1 MDAWLINLP
10 WPAYT
15 RDSPQSRRWQLD
27 RLGSSFGSFSG
38 RVREVWSSQ
47 GAVSRI
53 IIGVLGA
60 LIVVGVIVFGV
71 TRFRP
76 VPYATLFSNLA
87 PDDANAVVT
96 KLDAQKIP
104 HKLSADG
111 STVYVPADV
120 VADERVQLAGDGTVK
135 GGGTGFELF
144 DRTNLGMTDTQE
156 KIAKIRATEG
166 ELQRTIAGLT
176 PVDSARV
183 HLAVPDAT
191 LYSTTQEPTTAS
203 VAIRTK
209 PGMALSPQEVRGIT
223 QLVSGAVEGLKP
235 DNVTIVNQDGTV
247 LVPSPSTTNPDGTS
261 TADAL
266 KMTSDQ
272 LVAKQRYEANLQE
285 NIQGLLDAAI
295 GAKRSAVRVA
305 TDMNFDAGQTE
316 TESYAPNG
324 TVRSTQTERESFQ
337 GTGAAARQPPIG
349 VPGTTTNTVP
359 TYQGQ
364 QNNTG
369 NSRYTK
375 SKSTTNFEITKS
387 TSKHID
393 SPGKVTRLSVAV
405 LVNVPNAAA
414 AALTAA
420 PAPGTPATA
429 VVPAVY
435 TVSNADVQKI
445 RNVVAAAAGIDPTRG
460 DVVSVEAIPFAP
472 PPEVAGRVVTTTILG
487 IPVSALIAIA
497 VVLLLVGAGAVAL
510 SLRRRA
516 VLATT
521 VDLPSFDS
529 ALADELPSF
538 EEHPMLEGSPVVA
551 APIRSAAD
559 LTREQMIEYVT
570 TVAQENPDSL
580 AKLVKLWLAE

>member
-1 MDAWLINLP
+1 MIIMA
-10 WPAYT
+10 
-15 RDSPQSRRWQLD
+15 
-27 RLGSSFGSFSG
+27 LGVMIVIGAGFFGFTH
-38 RVREVWSSQ
+38 W
-47 GAVSRI
+47 
-53 IIGVLGA
+53 
-60 LIVVGVIVFGV
+60 
-71 TRFRP
+71 RP
-76 VPYATLFSNLA
+76 PEYQTLFSNLA
-87 PDDANAVVT
+87 PDDASAVLT
-96 KLDAQKIP
+96 KLDALKIP

-111 STVYVPADV
+111 TTVYVPADV
-120 VADERVQLAGDGTVK
+120 VADERVALAGDGTVK

-156 KIAKIRATEG
+156 KIAKVRATEG

-176 PVDSARV
+176 PVESARV
-183 HLAVPDAT
+183 HIASPEAT
-191 LYSTTQEPTTAS
+191 LYSTTQQPTTAS

-209 PGMALSPQEVRGIT
+209 PGSTLSPQEVRGIT

-247 LVPSPSTTNPDGTS
+247 LVPAPNATGPDGQA

-266 KMTSDQ
+266 KMTGDQ
-272 LVAKQRYEANLQE
+272 LVAKQRYETNLQE
-285 NIQGLLDAAI
+285 NLQGLLDAAI
-295 GAKRSAVRVA
+295 GTKRSAVRVA

-316 TESYAPNG
+316 TETYAPQG

-337 GTGAAARQPPIG
+337 GTGGARQPPTG
-349 VPGTTTNTVP
+349 VPGTTTNNVP

-364 QNNTG
+364 QQNTG

-387 TSKHID
+387 TAKHID
-393 SPGKVTRLSVAV
+393 APGKVTRLSVAV
-405 LVNVPNAAA
+405 LVNVPPVNAAVAPPVGAAA
-414 AALTAA
+414 ANGQPAAVAVTSQTYTVA
-420 PAPGTPATA
+420 PA
-429 VVPAVY
+429 
-435 TVSNADVQKI
+435 DVAKI
-445 RNVVAAAAGIDPTRG
+445 RNVIAAAAGIDPTRG

-472 PPEVAGRVVTTTILG
+472 PPETGTKVTTTTILG

-497 VVLLLVGAGAVAL
+497 VVLLLAGAGAVAL

>member
-1 MDAWLINLP
+1 MIVGAL
-10 WPAYT
+10 
-15 RDSPQSRRWQLD
+15 
-27 RLGSSFGSFSG
+27 
-38 RVREVWSSQ
+38 
-47 GAVSRI
+47 GAVI
-53 IIGVLGA
+53 LIG
-60 LIVVGVIVFGV
+60 IVYFGF
-71 TRFRP
+71 TRLRP
-76 VPYATLFSNLA
+76 VEYATLFSNLS
-87 PDDANAVVT
+87 PDDASAVVN

-104 HKLSADG
+104 HKLSSDG
-111 STVYVPADV
+111 TTVYVPADV

-166 ELQRTIAGLT
+166 ELQRTISSLT
-176 PVDSARV
+176 PVESARV

-191 LYSTTQEPTTAS
+191 LYSTTQQPTTAS

-209 PGMALSPQEVRGIT
+209 PGLTLSPQEVRGIT

-235 DNVTIVNQDGTV
+235 DAVTIVNQDGTV
-247 LVPSPSTTNPDGTS
+247 LVPSPSANGPDGQP

-266 KMTSDQ
+266 KLTSDQ
-272 LVAKQRYEANLQE
+272 LVAKQRYETNLQE

-295 GAKRSAVRVA
+295 GVKRSAVRVA

-337 GTGAAARQPPIG
+337 GTGGARQPPIG
-349 VPGTTTNTVP
+349 VPGTTTNAVP
-359 TYQGQ
+359 TYQGVQ
-364 QNNTG
+364 QNQG

-387 TSKHID
+387 TAKHID
-393 SPGKVTRLSVAV
+393 APGKVTRLSVAV

-414 AALTAA
+414 AAALPAGGIAVAA
-420 PAPGTPATA
+420 P
-429 VVPAVY
+429 Y
-435 TVSNADVQKI
+435 TVSNADVAKI

-472 PPEVAGRVVTTTILG
+472 PPETGNRVVTTTIFG

>member
-1 MDAWLINLP
+1 M
-10 WPAYT
+10 
-15 RDSPQSRRWQLD
+15 
-27 RLGSSFGSFSG
+27 
-38 RVREVWSSQ
+38 
-47 GAVSRI
+47 
-53 IIGVLGA
+53 IIGALGVVI
-60 LIVVGVIVFGV
+60 IVGIVFFGF

-76 VPYATLFSNLA
+76 ASYSVLFSNLA
-87 PDDANAVVT
+87 PDDASAVIT

-111 STVYVPADV
+111 TTVYVPSDV
-120 VADERVQLAGDGTVK
+120 VADERVSLAGDGTVK

-166 ELQRTIAGLT
+166 ELQRTIGGLT
-176 PVDSARV
+176 PVESARV

-203 VAIRTK
+203 VAVRTK
-209 PGMALSPQEVRGIT
+209 PGETLSPQEVRGIT
-223 QLVSGAVEGLKP
+223 QLVSGAVEGLHP
-235 DNVTIVNQDGTV
+235 ENVTIINQDGTV
-247 LVPSPSTTNPDGTS
+247 LVPSPSTTGPDGTQ

-272 LVAKQRYEANLQE
+272 LVAKQRYETNLQE

-295 GAKRSAVRVA
+295 GPKRSAVRVA
-305 TDMNFDAGQTE
+305 TDMDFDAGQTD

-324 TVRSTQTERESFQ
+324 TVRSSQTERENYQ
-337 GTGAAARQPPIG
+337 GTGGAPRQPPIG
-349 VPGTTTNTVP
+349 VPGTTTNAIP
-359 TYQGQ
+359 TYQGVQ
-364 QNNTG
+364 QNTG
-369 NSRYTK
+369 NSKYTK
-375 SKSTTNFEITKS
+375 SKTTTNYEITK
-387 TSKHID
+387 TTAKHID
-393 SPGKVTRLSVAV
+393 APGKVTRESVAV
-405 LVNVPNAAA
+405 LVNVPNAA
-414 AALTAA
+414 LA
-420 PAPGTPATA
+420 PAPGAGPLAVTA
-429 VVPAVY
+429 ANY
-435 TVSNADVQKI
+435 TVSAADVAKI

-472 PPEVAGRVVTTTILG
+472 PPTNGVVATTTILG

-497 VVLLLVGAGAVAL
+497 VVLLLAGAGAVAL

>member
-1 MDAWLINLP
+1 M
-10 WPAYT
+10 
-15 RDSPQSRRWQLD
+15 
-27 RLGSSFGSFSG
+27 
-38 RVREVWSSQ
+38 
-47 GAVSRI
+47 
-53 IIGVLGA
+53 IIGALG
-60 LIVVGVIVFGV
+60 VVILLGVVFFGF
-71 TRFRP
+71 THFRP
-76 VPYATLFSNLA
+76 VPYATLFANLA
-87 PDDANAVVT
+87 PDDANAVIT
-96 KLDAQKIP
+96 KLDAEKIP

-111 STVYVPADV
+111 QTVYVPADV

-156 KIAKIRATEG
+156 KIAKVRATEG

-209 PGMALSPQEVRGIT
+209 PGMTLSPQEVRGIT

-247 LVPSPSTTNPDGTS
+247 LLPAASATNPDGTS

-272 LVAKQRYEANLQE
+272 LVAKQRYETNLQE

-295 GAKRSAVRVA
+295 GPKRSAVRVA
-305 TDMNFDAGQTE
+305 TDMNFDAGDTE

-337 GTGAAARQPPIG
+337 GTGGARQPPIG

-359 TYQGQ
+359 TYQGVT
-364 QNNTG
+364 NNTG

-375 SKSTTNFEITKS
+375 SKSTTNFEITK
-387 TSKHID
+387 TTAKHID
-393 SPGKVTRLSVAV
+393 APGKVSRLSVAV
-405 LVNVPNAAA
+405 LVNVPNQAAVVAAPGQPALAAA
-414 AALTAA
+414 
-420 PAPGTPATA
+420 
-429 VVPAVY
+429 PAVY

-445 RNVVAAAAGIDPTRG
+445 RNVVSAAAGIDPTRG

-472 PPEVAGRVVTTTILG
+472 PPETAGPVVATTILG
-487 IPVSALIAIA
+487 IPVPALIAIA

>member
-1 MDAWLINLP
+1 M
-10 WPAYT
+10 
-15 RDSPQSRRWQLD
+15 
-27 RLGSSFGSFSG
+27 
-38 RVREVWSSQ
+38 
-47 GAVSRI
+47 
-53 IIGVLGA
+53 IIGALGVLIVLG
-60 LIVVGVIVFGV
+60 IVYFGF

-76 VPYATLFSNLA
+76 VPYAMLFSNLA

-104 HKLSADG
+104 HKLSSDG

-166 ELQRTIAGLT
+166 ELQRTIAGLS

-209 PGMALSPQEVRGIT
+209 PGLTLSPQEVRGIT

-247 LVPSPSTTNPDGTS
+247 LVPSPSTTNPDGTA

-272 LVAKQRYEANLQE
+272 LVAKQRYETNLQE
-285 NIQGLLDAAI
+285 NIQGLLDDAI
-295 GAKRSAVRVA
+295 GPKRSAVRVA
-305 TDMNFDAGQTE
+305 TDMNFDAGDTE

-324 TVRSTQTERESFQ
+324 TVRSTQTERESYQ
-337 GTGAAARQPPIG
+337 GTGNGRQPPIG

-359 TYQGQ
+359 TYQGVQ
-364 QNNTG
+364 NTG

-375 SKSTTNFEITKS
+375 SKATTNYEITK
-387 TSKHID
+387 TTAKHID
-393 SPGKVTRLSVAV
+393 APGKVTRLSVAV
-405 LVNVPNAAA
+405 LVNVPNQAAV
-414 AALTAA
+414 A
-420 PAPGTPATA
+420 PGAGTPALA
-429 VVPAVY
+429 AAPAVY

-472 PPEVAGRVVTTTILG
+472 PPENPRVVTTTILG
-487 IPVSALIAIA
+487 IPVPALIAIA

>member
-1 MDAWLINLP
+1 M
-10 WPAYT
+10 
-15 RDSPQSRRWQLD
+15 
-27 RLGSSFGSFSG
+27 
-38 RVREVWSSQ
+38 
-47 GAVSRI
+47 
-53 IIGVLGA
+53 IIGALGAAIVLGIA
-60 LIVVGVIVFGV
+60 FFGF
-71 TRFRP
+71 TRLQP
-76 VPYATLFSNLA
+76 PTYAMLFSNLA
-87 PDDANAVVT
+87 PDDASAVIT
-96 KLDAQKIP
+96 KLEAQKIP
-104 HKLSADG
+104 HRLSADG
-111 STVYVPADV
+111 TTVYVPAAV

-176 PVDSARV
+176 PVASARV

-191 LYSTTQEPTTAS
+191 LYSTIQEPTTAS
-203 VAIRTK
+203 VAVRTK
-209 PGMALSPQEVRGIT
+209 PGMTLSPQEVRGIT

-247 LVPSPSTTNPDGTS
+247 LVPSPSTTGPGGAA

-272 LVAKQRYEANLQE
+272 LVAKQRYETNLQE
-285 NIQGLLDAAI
+285 NIQGLLDAAL
-295 GAKRSAVRVA
+295 GPKRSAVRVA
-305 TDMNFDAGQTE
+305 TDMNFDAAQTE
-316 TESYAPNG
+316 TESYSPNG
-324 TVRSTQTERESFQ
+324 TVRSAQNERESFQ
-337 GTGAAARQPPIG
+337 GTGGARRPPVG

-359 TYQGQ
+359 TYQGVQ
-364 QNNTG
+364 SNQG

-375 SKSTTNFEITKS
+375 SKTTTNYEITKS

-393 SPGKVTRLSVAV
+393 APGKVTRLSVAV
-405 LVNVPNAAA
+405 LVNVPNPTANVPAAGQP
-414 AALTAA
+414 ALA
-420 PAPGTPATA
+420 
-429 VVPAVY
+429 PAVY

-460 DVVSVEAIPFAP
+460 DVISVEAIPFAP
-472 PPEVAGRVVTTTILG
+472 PAETGRVVSATILG
-487 IPVSALIAIA
+487 IPVPALIAIA
-497 VVLLLVGAGAVAL
+497 IVLLLAGGGAVAL
-510 SLRRRA
+510 SLRRRS

-538 EEHPMLEGSPVVA
+538 EEHPMLEGSPVIA

>member
-1 MDAWLINLP
+1 M
-10 WPAYT
+10 
-15 RDSPQSRRWQLD
+15 
-27 RLGSSFGSFSG
+27 
-38 RVREVWSSQ
+38 
-47 GAVSRI
+47 
-53 IIGVLGA
+53 IIGALGVVIVLG
-60 LIVVGVIVFGV
+60 IVFFGF

-76 VPYATLFSNLA
+76 VEYATLFSNLA
-87 PDDANAVVT
+87 PDDANAVIT

-104 HKLSADG
+104 HKISSDG
-111 STVYVPADV
+111 TTVYVPADV

-166 ELQRTIAGLT
+166 ELQRTISGLT
-176 PVDSARV
+176 PVESARV

-209 PGMALSPQEVRGIT
+209 PGMTLSPQEVRGIT

-235 DNVTIVNQDGTV
+235 DEVTIVNQDGTV
-247 LVPSPSTTNPDGTS
+247 LVPSPSTTGPDGTQ

-272 LVAKQRYEANLQE
+272 LVAKQRYETNLQE
-285 NIQGLLDAAI
+285 NIQGLLDASI
-295 GAKRSAVRVA
+295 GTKRSAVRVA

-316 TESYAPNG
+316 TESYSPNG
-324 TVRSTQTERESFQ
+324 TVRSSQTERESFQ
-337 GTGAAARQPPIG
+337 GTGPPRQPPIG
-349 VPGTTTNTVP
+349 VPGTTTNAIP
-359 TYQGQ
+359 TYQGVA
-364 QNNTG
+364 NNQG
-369 NSRYTK
+369 NSKYTK
-375 SKSTTNFEITKS
+375 SKTTTNYEITKS
-387 TSKHID
+387 TSKLIAA
-393 SPGKVTRLSVAV
+393 PGKVTRLSVAV
-405 LVNVPNAAA
+405 LVNVPNQALAPA
-414 AALTAA
+414 TGGPLTA
-420 PAPGTPATA
+420 T
-429 VVPAVY
+429 PAVY
-435 TVSNADVQKI
+435 TVSNADVAKI
-445 RNVVAAAAGIDPTRG
+445 RNVVSAAAGIDPTRG
-460 DVVSVEAIPFAP
+460 DVISVEAIPFAP
-472 PPEVAGRVVTTTILG
+472 PPATGGQVVATTILG
-487 IPVSALIAIA
+487 IPVTVLIAAA
-497 VVLLLVGAGAVAL
+497 VLLLLVGGGAVAL